1 MKSWAEIK
9 KKAGDKWWE
18 IKYDIKCGFEK
29 TVHWAEDNK
38 ELALAMIPVVLYAG
52 KEVSKAISSIDRKID
67 LKKEQELQ
75 ELSVYDHSLGMY
87 HKLRRPMTPEEKIEL
102 SIRVKNG
109 ESKVE
114 VLKDMRLL
122 G

>member
-1 MKSWAEIK
+1 MKTWKDIK
-9 KKAGDKWWE
+9 QDVSNKIWE
-18 IKYDIKCGFEK
+18 VKYDIKCGFER
-29 TVHWAEDNK
+29 TVKWCENNK

-52 KEVSKAISSIDRKID
+52 KEVSKTISSIDRKHD

-114 VLKDMRLL
+114 VLKGMRLL